1 MCWLCLV
8 FITATVTHLTSR
20 QFFGIVIEVINV
32 GAKGLEVRDNKLLP
46 EGLGEQNDVAL
57 NTSRRGNN
65 PKDSALC
72 CGSRSHSGRAGLSL
86 ITSTHTSVSD
96 SGAQAHSSNDWA
108 LR

>member
-32 GAKGLEVRDNKLLP
+32 GTKGLEVWDDKLLP
-46 EGLGEQNDVAL
+46 EGLGEQNNVAL

-65 PKDSALC
+65 PKDSGLC
-72 CGSRSHSGRAGLSL
+72 CGSRSHSGQASLSL
-86 ITSTHTSVSD
+86 ITSTHTSARD
-96 SGAQAHSSNDWA
+96 SGTHSSNDWA